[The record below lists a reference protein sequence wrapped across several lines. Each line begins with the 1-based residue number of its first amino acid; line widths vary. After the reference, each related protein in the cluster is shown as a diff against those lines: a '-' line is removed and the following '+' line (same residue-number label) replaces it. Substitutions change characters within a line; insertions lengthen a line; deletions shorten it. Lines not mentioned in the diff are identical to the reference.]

1 MARKFKTEED
11 KANWEKCAKQEL
23 IGVEQQAFA
32 TSAFYKLTPK
42 VAVDAVDA
50 SLSATAYRLWIYL
63 SSLYQFGDRFE
74 YIPTQSELAARLGVS
89 RQSILRATADLE
101 EAKLWEFR
109 VERWKGRNLTG
120 HSSDNYVLQE
130 NRTCTKNVTPP
141 PTDVTP
147 YPTDVTSPPTDVTPC
162 TNDERLHNIDRAR
175 AQTIQTNT
183 DLKETLSEKS
193 ENKKRKTVCT
203 LEKSEETKLQPSATL
218 TTKPETQQTN
228 LTISSRNG
236 LAVMRRHEP
245 FYNRRIDPKD
255 IQWDWIPEGP
265 WKTEQGKLDTPF
277 QTAIAQRWIKEHGGD
292 LHEKKANVLK
302 HFKNDPANLPIEW
315 EWYQN
320 TILHKAASIQVRKL
334 AGADTG
340 LDEQEILK
348 HGRAFAQLP
357 QEMRVTE
364 ERSPE
369 EVLLQVAPHTLAA
382 ISEESQLMALEP
394 PKDQHGTINPEAY
407 QKGVSAEDAAYWQ
420 NFHAQRAS
428 TEKTEEQP
436 TATDEELSDAKAKA
450 KALVESLKEKH
461 KPTKAP
467 TSHKDDHNLSPYRE
481 LKEKRERTKSLTSI
495 ADVFSPQQAYA
506 MTLEDMRKYL
516 NSGSD
521 VCRQIALDWASD
533 PVNGCELVRVK
544 GQVVDIREMEF

>member
-1 MARKFKTEED
+1 MSEEMLFHCLSIEE
-11 KANWEKCAKQEL
+11 WAKVTTVLSYSE
-23 IGVEQQAFA
+23 V
-32 TSAFYKLTPK
+32 K
-42 VAVDAVDA
+42 V
-50 SLSATAYRLWIYL
+50 LYYL
-63 SSLYQFGDRFE
+63 LCQNPMGDRKVDCRIKTVAQFMKMSTGAVSGAIKQLE
-74 YIPTQSELAARLGVS
+74 RKGFIDSVEIVQAVINFKPRFISERAQRYLDKNGLESLTDKGVHSTETQFHSTETQFHSTETFV
-89 RQSILRATADLE
+89 QSIETQ
-101 EAKLWEFR
+101 F
-109 VERWKGRNLTG
+109 
-120 HSSDNYVLQE
+120 Q
-130 NRTCTKNVTPP
+130 P
-141 PTDVTP
+141 
-147 YPTDVTSPPTDVTPC
+147 
-162 TNDERLHNIDRAR
+162 DERLHNIDHAR
-175 AQTIQTNT
+175 ETIQTNT
-183 DLKETLSEKS
+183 DLTQTLSEKS
-193 ENKKRKTVCT
+193 ENEKRKTVCT
-203 LEKSEETKLQPSATL
+203 LDKKEETKPQSSASLKTE
-218 TTKPETQQTN
+218 PETQQTN

-236 LAVMRRHEP
+236 LAVMRRYEP

-265 WKTEQGKLDTPF
+265 WKTEHGKLDTVF

-315 EWYQN
+315 EWYQSV
-320 TILHKAASIQVRKL
+320 TLHKAANIQTRKL
-334 AGADTG
+334 AGVDTTAD
-340 LDEQEILK
+340 EEEIIK
-348 HGRAFAQLP
+348 HKRATVQLP

-382 ISEESQLMALEP
+382 ISQECQQMALEL
-394 PKDQHGTINPEAY
+394 PKDEHGTINPEAY

-436 TATDEELSDAKAKA
+436 TATADELSDAKAKA

-533 PVNGCELVRVK
+533 PKNGCELVRVK
-544 GQVVDIREMEF
+544 GRVVDIREMEF